1 MYEEFSVERY
11 YVEYYVG
18 FFQRLKIRY
27 DMKIMKMYEEGME

>member
-11 YVEYYVG
+11 YVE
-18 FFQRLKIRY
+18 FFQRLKILY